1 MVLDKIAEAL
11 LMLLPFLSLGV
22 AFLVWQEHKKSRKE
36 ARFWKQRDEENKKK
50 EIENELLFN
59 KLRRDLRQD
68 LMGLLNVTLE
78 DYTTIKK
85 NDEDNQI
92 IRNEL
97 LEIVAILNKHVSA
110 FQDFQLV
117 QIGNEIIKFADQ
129 LRRGHV
135 KTRSAYQSI
144 AKVYEKYKTL
154 GGNHYVDEE
163 WEFIKE
169 IMQDVVD

>member
-36 ARFWKQRDEENKKK
+36 ARFWKQREEEEKKR
-50 EIENELLFN
+50 EVENELLFN

-68 LMGLLNVTLE
+68 LMGLLNVTLK
-78 DYTTIKK
+78 DYTTIQK
-85 NDEDNQI
+85 NDEDNRL
-92 IRNEL
+92 IRDEL
-97 LEIVAILNKHVSA
+97 TEIVAILNKHVGA

-117 QIGNEIIKFADQ
+117 QMGNEIIKFADQ
-129 LRRGHV
+129 LRRGHA

-144 AKVYEKYKTL
+144 SKVYEKYKAL
-154 GGNHYVDEE
+154 GGNHYVNEE
-163 WEFIKE
+163 WEFIRE
-169 IMQDVVD
+169 MMQDVVD

>member
-1 MVLDKIAEAL
+1 M
-11 LMLLPFLSLGV
+11 
-22 AFLVWQEHKKSRKE
+22 
-36 ARFWKQRDEENKKK
+36 
-50 EIENELLFN
+50 FN

-68 LMGLLNVTLE
+68 LMTLLNVTLE
-78 DYTTIKK
+78 EYTTIEK
-85 NDEDNQI
+85 NDEDNRL

-97 LEIVAILNKHVSA
+97 AEIVAILNKHVSV
-110 FQDFQLV
+110 FQDFQLG

-163 WEFIKE
+163 
-169 IMQDVVD
+169 